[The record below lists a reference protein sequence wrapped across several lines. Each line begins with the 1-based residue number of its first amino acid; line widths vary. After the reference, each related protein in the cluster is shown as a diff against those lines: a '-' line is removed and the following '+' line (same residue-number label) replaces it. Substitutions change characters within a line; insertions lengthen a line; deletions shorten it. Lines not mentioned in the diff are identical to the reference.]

1 MATDPQT
8 TITGHLSK
16 VIPETL
22 KDIKTGF
29 QTIYGRLRNKDVS
42 LLKAYPIQFSSPK
55 KEPQAQSLTLM
66 QKIQERFQ
74 EEAFSKERPFNS
86 RLSLRTMESP
96 FHQPKNSFAE
106 TIDLLQEDISEE
118 QMMSSSHKSMQMSPL
133 QNTQSFIEEHEDSDT
148 FQLSATQRNLCHSQ
162 NDLSKFE
169 LFSPTQT
176 MTYKVDKD
184 SNERPTQ
191 AKTERISFD
200 RLKIAFQDL
209 NKISWDGLSK
219 ITTLFFICIS
229 PVYSKFTFFMGF
241 VAGTIL
247 AIHNHCEEKG
257 MAELVYQGKDLKS
270 RSIRHLIL
278 STFAHVSSK
287 IFSTAGKVFPILRS
301 GFVLS
306 TALSGFTLGYELSD
320 FLLERFDLNPET
332 NPTWEVREQQHLR
345 NESAK
350 KIQKG
355 WKACKLRDF
364 ISKKIDEKKA

>member
-1 MATDPQT
+1 MSTQPQLT
-8 TITGHLSK
+8 VTGELSK
-16 VIPETL
+16 AIPETL
-22 KDIKTGF
+22 EDIKTGF
-29 QTIYGRLRNKDVS
+29 QTIYGRLFDKSVS
-42 LLKAYPIQFSSPK
+42 LLKAYPVRFFPS
-55 KEPQAQSLTLM
+55 KEEARAGLSAQRVNQLQAQRTF
-66 QKIQERFQ
+66 QPNHFKVRQEKAFLQSKYEKGKLQ
-74 EEAFSKERPFNS
+74 EEDQEFLSHSPAIFKTLPFKKREYQS
-86 RLSLRTMESP
+86 ELE
-96 FHQPKNSFAE
+96 
-106 TIDLLQEDISEE
+106 EDIPDSFDFSQTDGIHLSPSMNLIPNLDSEE
-118 QMMSSSHKSMQMSPL
+118 LPL
-133 QNTQSFIEEHEDSDT
+133 TT
-148 FQLSATQRNLCHSQ
+148 R
-162 NDLSKFE
+162 
-169 LFSPTQT
+169 
-176 MTYKVDKD
+176 TYKIDKD
-184 SNERPTQ
+184 SNEGPTQ
-191 AKTERISFD
+191 AKTEKISFD

-350 KIQKG
+350 KIQKE
-355 WKACKLRDF
+355 WKAYKLRN
-364 ISKKIDEKKA
+364 S